1 MKGCQHH
8 CNWKRKVGITA
19 TGNPEKN
26 FYELK
31 KQQTNNKFGNV
42 QFDDFLLSFFFPCFY
57 LSLQNTVTQ
66 PKVHES

>member
-19 TGNPEKN
+19 KGNPEKN

-31 KQQTNNKFGNV
+31 KQQTNNKFGNI
-42 QFDDFLLSFFFPCFY
+42 QFDDFLLSFFFLFLLFIAEYCY
-57 LSLQNTVTQ
+57 TT
-66 PKVHES
+66 KVHES

>member
-19 TGNPEKN
+19 KGNPEKN

-31 KQQTNNKFGNV
+31 KQQTNNKFGNI
-42 QFDDFLLSFFFPCFY
+42 QFDDFFVTYCYTAKVEICADSMLVSFF
-57 LSLQNTVTQ
+57 
-66 PKVHES
+66 